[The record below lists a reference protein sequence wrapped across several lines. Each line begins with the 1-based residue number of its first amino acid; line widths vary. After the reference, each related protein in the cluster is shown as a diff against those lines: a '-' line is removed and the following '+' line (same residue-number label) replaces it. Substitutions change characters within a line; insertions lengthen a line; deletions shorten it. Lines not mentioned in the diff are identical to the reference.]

1 MVKNREQKIK
11 NDLNDLLTGNEE
23 FEYVLYGKLAP
34 QTKRIFILF
43 GIWVIV
49 AFFVIANILSFG
61 WYLLGVILLL
71 FIMTYLFF
79 YDTVYLAK
87 FGKNVYIHVFSI
99 FHLKNIKD
107 KILLKNINVVEER
120 SSEFHLTI
128 QLMLNGNQQFV
139 IFRRKSDEKGYPNQT
154 TNMKKLKLDINKK
167 HKK

>member
-1 MVKNREQKIK
+1 MKNKEQVIED
-11 NDLNDLLTGNEE
+11 DLKALLTGNEE
-23 FEYVLYGKLAP
+23 FDYVLYGKLAP
-34 QTKRIFILF
+34 QTKRILILF
-43 GIWVIV
+43 GIWIAV
-49 AFFVIANILSFG
+49 AFLVMVKLLPFG

-71 FIMTYLFF
+71 FLITYMFF

-87 FGKNVYIHVFSI
+87 FGKNVYIHVFSV

-107 KILLKNINVVEER
+107 KILLKNLNVVEDR

-128 QLMLNGNQQFV
+128 QLMLEGNNQFI

>member
-1 MVKNREQKIK
+1 MKNKEQVIK
-11 NDLNDLLTGNEE
+11 EDLKALLTGNEE

-43 GIWVIV
+43 GIWIVVAFLVIV
-49 AFFVIANILSFG
+49 KLLPFG
-61 WYLLGVILLL
+61 WYLLGVVLLL
-71 FIMTYLFF
+71 FLITYMFF

-107 KILLKNINVVEER
+107 KILLKNLSVVEDR

-128 QLMLNGNQQFV
+128 QLMLEGNNQFI

>member
-1 MVKNREQKIK
+1 MKNKEQVIED
-11 NDLNDLLTGNEE
+11 DLKALLTGNEE
-23 FEYVLYGKLAP
+23 FDYVLYGKLAP
-34 QTKRIFILF
+34 QTKRILILF
-43 GIWVIV
+43 GIWIAV
-49 AFFVIANILSFG
+49 AFLVMVKLLPFG

-71 FIMTYLFF
+71 FLITYMFF

-87 FGKNVYIHVFSI
+87 FGKNVYIHVFSV
-99 FHLKNIKD
+99 FHLKNMKD
-107 KILLKNINVVEER
+107 KILLKNLNVVEDR

-128 QLMLNGNQQFV
+128 QLMLEGNNQFI

>member
-1 MVKNREQKIK
+1 MKNKEQVIED
-11 NDLNDLLTGNEE
+11 DLKALLTGNEE
-23 FEYVLYGKLAP
+23 FDYVLYGKLAP
-34 QTKRIFILF
+34 QTKSILILF
-43 GIWVIV
+43 GIWIAV
-49 AFFVIANILSFG
+49 AFLVMVKLLPFG

-71 FIMTYLFF
+71 FLITYMFF

-87 FGKNVYIHVFSI
+87 FGKNVYIHVFSV
-99 FHLKNIKD
+99 FHLKNLKD
-107 KILLKNINVVEER
+107 KILLKNLNVVEDR

-128 QLMLNGNQQFV
+128 QLMLEGNNQFI

>member
-1 MVKNREQKIK
+1 MKNKEQVIED
-11 NDLNDLLTGNEE
+11 DLKALLTGNEE
-23 FEYVLYGKLAP
+23 FDYVLYGKLAP
-34 QTKRIFILF
+34 QTKRILILF
-43 GIWVIV
+43 GIWIAV
-49 AFFVIANILSFG
+49 AFLVMVKLLPFG

-71 FIMTYLFF
+71 FLITYIFF

-87 FGKNVYIHVFSI
+87 FGKNVYIHVFSV
-99 FHLKNIKD
+99 FHLKDIKD
-107 KILLKNINVVEER
+107 KILLKNLNVVEDR

-128 QLMLNGNQQFV
+128 QLMLEGNNQFI

>member
-1 MVKNREQKIK
+1 MKNKEQVIED
-11 NDLNDLLTGNEE
+11 DLKALLTGNEE
-23 FEYVLYGKLAP
+23 FDYVLYGKLAP
-34 QTKRIFILF
+34 QTKRILILF
-43 GIWVIV
+43 GIWIAV
-49 AFFVIANILSFG
+49 AFLVMVKLLPFG

-71 FIMTYLFF
+71 FLITYMFF

-87 FGKNVYIHVFSI
+87 FGKNVYIHVFSV
-99 FHLKNIKD
+99 FHLKDIKD
-107 KILLKNINVVEER
+107 KILLKNLNVVEDR

-128 QLMLNGNQQFV
+128 QLMLEGNNQFI

>member
-1 MVKNREQKIK
+1 MKNKEQVIED
-11 NDLNDLLTGNEE
+11 DLKALLTGNEE
-23 FEYVLYGKLAP
+23 FDYVLYGKLAP
-34 QTKRIFILF
+34 QTKRILILF
-43 GIWVIV
+43 GIWIAV
-49 AFFVIANILSFG
+49 AFLVMVKLLPFG

-71 FIMTYLFF
+71 FLITYIFF

-87 FGKNVYIHVFSI
+87 FGKNVYIHVFSV
-99 FHLKNIKD
+99 FHLKNLKD
-107 KILLKNINVVEER
+107 KILLKNLNVVEDR

-128 QLMLNGNQQFV
+128 QLMLEGNNQFI

>member
-1 MVKNREQKIK
+1 MKNKEQVIED
-11 NDLNDLLTGNEE
+11 DLKALLTGNEE
-23 FEYVLYGKLAP
+23 FDYVLYGKLAP
-34 QTKRIFILF
+34 QTKRILILF
-43 GIWVIV
+43 GIWIAV
-49 AFFVIANILSFG
+49 AFLVMVKLLPFG

-71 FIMTYLFF
+71 FLITYMFF

-87 FGKNVYIHVFSI
+87 FGKNVYIHVFSV
-99 FHLKNIKD
+99 FHLKNLKD
-107 KILLKNINVVEER
+107 KILLKNLNVVEDR

-128 QLMLNGNQQFV
+128 QLMLEGNNQFI

>member
-1 MVKNREQKIK
+1 MVKNKEQKIK
-11 NDLNDLLTGNEE
+11 DDLKDLLTGNEE

-34 QTKRIFILF
+34 QTKRILILF
-43 GIWVIV
+43 GIWLVV
-49 AFFVIANILSFG
+49 AFFVIVNILPFG

-71 FIMTYLFF
+71 FIITYLFF

-87 FGKNVYIHVFSI
+87 FGKNVYIHVFST
-99 FHLKNIKD
+99 FRLKNKQD
-107 KILLKNINVVEER
+107 KILLKNLTVVEDR

-128 QLMLNGNQQFV
+128 QLRLEGIHQFV